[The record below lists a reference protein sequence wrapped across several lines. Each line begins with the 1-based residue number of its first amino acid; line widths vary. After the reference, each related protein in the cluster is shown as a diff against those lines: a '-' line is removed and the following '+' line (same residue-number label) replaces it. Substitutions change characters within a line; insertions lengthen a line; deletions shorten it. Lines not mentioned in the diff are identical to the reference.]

1 MSLKTIFPGLS
12 TFLKGD
18 ATTTKGDATTTMMT
32 RYFVQGRGEVQLG
45 KADFKAQGGEGS
57 IYVRG
62 ATAYK
67 IYTEPQRAIPPAK
80 ILELS
85 VLTEPN
91 IIRPLDML
99 LDGNNRPVGYS
110 MRSVG
115 KSYALCQMFPKAFRQ
130 RNNLTPGAMLRLVR
144 KLQEGVAH
152 VHAKGILIVDL
163 NEMNFLVAED
173 FAQVFFIDVDSYET
187 PSYPARVLME
197 SVRDRHAQRFTTG
210 SDWFSFAVVSFQMF
224 AGIHPFKGTYPPL
237 QNLPDKET
245 KLDARMRANVSV
257 LNPAVSVPASCLPF
271 SDIPPAYLDWYRAV
285 FEDGRRLPPPDKPQP
300 VLALAAPAAPRHAGS
315 LHFEIMEI
323 EEFDSEII
331 RYEDLITTT
340 RKSIYFGADK
350 FPKPQFDVRVAQTP
364 RLGHLV
370 MAFMDGSRPSFYDLT
385 GARALALEIEG
396 EEIMLCNGQFYIK
409 QQENIFAVEFIEL
422 GGGILPGVRLVARVM
437 PKSTR
442 MFEGLAIQNLMGT
455 FYASLLPSPGVCHQV
470 RLPELDGY
478 QIVDAR
484 LCRNVLVT
492 VAAKGGRYDKHIFR
506 FADDFR
512 DYDSRIAPNISA
524 TDLDFVVLD
533 SGVVLHMTDE
543 DTLEIFSRLKGSSD
557 IKAIQDP
564 SIRGD
569 VRLFHRGAQAL
580 VARGGKL
587 YKIRMRRQPAGAN
600 RRQTSP

>member
-12 TFLKGD
+12 TLLKGD
-18 ATTTKGDATTTMMT
+18 ATTMT
-32 RYFVQGRGEVQLG
+32 RYFVQGRGEVRLD
-45 KADFKAQGGEGS
+45 KSDFKAQGGEGS

-62 ATAYK
+62 AHAYK
-67 IYTEPQRAIPPAK
+67 IYTEPLRAIPPAK

-91 IIRPLDML
+91 IIRPLDVL
-99 LDGNNRPVGYS
+99 LDAKNRPVGYS

-115 KSYALCQMFPKAFRQ
+115 RSYALCQLFPKAFRQ
-130 RNNLTPGAMLRLVR
+130 RNNLTPGTTLKLVR
-144 KLQEGVAH
+144 KLQEGVGH

-187 PSYPARVLME
+187 ASYPATVLME
-197 SVRDRHAQRFTTG
+197 SVRDRHARKFSTG

-224 AGIHPFKGTYPPL
+224 AGIHPFKGAYPPL

-271 SDIPPAYLDWYRAV
+271 SDIPPAYLDWYKAV
-285 FEDGRRLPPPDKPQP
+285 FEDGRRLPPPENPQP
-300 VLALAAPAAPRHAGS
+300 MLALAAPAAPRHAGS
-315 LHFEIMEI
+315 LNFEITEM

-331 RYEDLITTT
+331 RHEDRITIT
-340 RKSIYFGADK
+340 RKSIYFGAEK
-350 FPKPQFDVRVAQTP
+350 FPKPQFDVQATQTP

-370 MAFMDGSRPSFYDLT
+370 MAYMNGSRPYFYDLT
-385 GARALALEIEG
+385 GARELALGIEG
-396 EEIMLCNGQFYIK
+396 EELILCNGQFYIK
-409 QQENIFAVEFIEL
+409 QQESIFAVEFIEL
-422 GGGILPGVRLVARVM
+422 GGGGVLLGVRPVANVM
-437 PKSTR
+437 SKSTR
-442 MFEGLAIQNLMGT
+442 MFEGLAIQNLMGA
-455 FYASLLPSPGVCHQV
+455 FYASILPAPGVCHQV

-484 LCRNVLVT
+484 LSRNVLMT

-512 DYDSRIAPNISA
+512 GYDARIVKNISS
-524 TDLDFVVLD
+524 TDPEFTVLD

-543 DTLEIFSRLKGSSD
+543 DTLEIFSRLKGSPD
-557 IKAIQDP
+557 IKAVQDP
-564 SIRGD
+564 SIQGD
-569 VRLFHRGAQAL
+569 VRLFHTGAQAL
-580 VARGGKL
+580 IARGGKL
-587 YKIRMRRQPAGAN
+587 YKIRMRQQQPV
-600 RRQTSP
+600 R